1 MCIWKLR
8 HWRWIRVADMKLE
21 GIENLL
27 AEIEKLGKTGS
38 RIENKAL
45 REAGDVVKEAIQK
58 EAPIRTGK
66 LKESITVSRVKN
78 KDGAKRVEV
87 GPDKD
92 VFYSRFVEFGTV
104 KMKANPFMARGY
116 ETSKENA
123 METIEKKLKEGLGL

>member
-1 MCIWKLR
+1 M
-8 HWRWIRVADMKLE
+8 ADMKLE
-21 GIENLL
+21 GMENLL
-27 AEIEKLGKTGS
+27 NEIEKLGKAGS

-58 EAPIRTGK
+58 EAPIRSGK
-66 LKESITVSRVKN
+66 LKRSITVSRVKN

-87 GPDKD
+87 GPNKD

-123 METIEKKLKEGLGL
+123 METIEKNLKEGLGL

>member
-21 GIENLL
+21 GMENLL
-27 AEIEKLGKTGS
+27 SEIEKLGKTGS

-58 EAPIRTGK
+58 EAPIRSGK
-66 LKESITVSRVKN
+66 LKKSITVSRVKN

-104 KMKANPFMARGY
+104 KMKANPFMSRGY
-116 ETSKENA
+116 EVSKENA
-123 METIEKKLKEGLGL
+123 MEKIEKNLKEGLGL

>member
-1 MCIWKLR
+1 M
-8 HWRWIRVADMKLE
+8 ADMKLE
-21 GIENLL
+21 GMENLL
-27 AEIEKLGKTGS
+27 SEIEKLGKIGS

-58 EAPIRTGK
+58 ETPIRSGK
-66 LKESITVSRVKN
+66 LKESINVSRVKN

-87 GPDKD
+87 GPNKD

-116 ETSKENA
+116 ETSKDSA
-123 METIEKKLKEGLGL
+123 METIEKNLKEGLGL

>member
-1 MCIWKLR
+1 MSIWKLK

-21 GIENLL
+21 GMENLL
-27 AEIEKLGKTGS
+27 SEIEKLGKIGS

-58 EAPIRTGK
+58 ETPIRSGK
-66 LKESITVSRVKN
+66 LKESINVSRVKN

-87 GPDKD
+87 GPNKD

-116 ETSKENA
+116 EVSKENA
-123 METIEKKLKEGLGL
+123 METIEKNLKEGLGL

>member
-1 MCIWKLR
+1 M
-8 HWRWIRVADMKLE
+8 ADMKLE
-21 GIENLL
+21 GMENLL
-27 AEIEKLGKTGS
+27 SEIEKLGKIGS

-58 EAPIRTGK
+58 ETPIRSGK

-78 KDGAKRVEV
+78 KDGAKQVEV

-116 ETSKENA
+116 ETSKDSA
-123 METIEKKLKEGLGL
+123 METIEKNLKEGLGL

>member
-1 MCIWKLR
+1 
-8 HWRWIRVADMKLE
+8 MKLE
-21 GIENLL
+21 GMENLL
-27 AEIEKLGKTGS
+27 SEIEKLGKAGS
-38 RIENKAL
+38 RIENRAL

-66 LKESITVSRVKN
+66 LKESINVSRVKN
-78 KDGAKRVEV
+78 KDGAKHVEV

-123 METIEKKLKEGLGL
+123 METIEKSLKEGLGLWV

>member
-21 GIENLL
+21 GMEDLL
-27 AEIEKLGKTGS
+27 NEIEKLGKAGS

-58 EAPIRTGK
+58 ETPIRSGK
-66 LKESITVSRVKN
+66 LKESINVSRVKN

-87 GPDKD
+87 GPNKD

-116 ETSKENA
+116 EVSKENA

>member
-1 MCIWKLR
+1 M
-8 HWRWIRVADMKLE
+8 ADMKLE

-45 REAGDVVKEAIQK
+45 REAGDVVKETIQK
-58 EAPIRTGK
+58 ETPIRSGK
-66 LKESITVSRVKN
+66 LKESINVSRVKN
-78 KDGAKRVEV
+78 KDGAKHVEV
-87 GPDKD
+87 GPNKD

-123 METIEKKLKEGLGL
+123 METIEKSLKEGLGL

>member
-1 MCIWKLR
+1 M
-8 HWRWIRVADMKLE
+8 ADMKLE
-21 GIENLL
+21 GMENLL
-27 AEIEKLGKTGS
+27 SEIEKLGKIGS

-58 EAPIRTGK
+58 ETPIRSGK
-66 LKESITVSRVKN
+66 LKESINVSRVKN

-87 GPDKD
+87 GPNKD